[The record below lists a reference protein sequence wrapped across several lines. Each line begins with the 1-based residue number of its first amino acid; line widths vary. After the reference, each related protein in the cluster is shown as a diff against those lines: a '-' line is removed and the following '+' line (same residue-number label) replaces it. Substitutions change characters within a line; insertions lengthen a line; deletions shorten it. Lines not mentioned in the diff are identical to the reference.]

1 MIELIFFNY
10 VSHVMP
16 YQEFRSIDTLFAVA
30 VNPSRLRI
38 ALDSRTQSAVFNSH
52 PRNAVVQP

>member
-1 MIELIFFNY
+1 
-10 VSHVMP
+10 MP
-16 YQEFRSIDTLFAVA
+16 YQEFRSIDTLFPVA

-52 PRNAVVQP
+52 PRNAIVQP